1 MTTRAP
7 GDHRPD
13 REPSPRRRDHRAGA
27 TLIAMQ
33 RRGHRVVNLA
43 CSLGRPDDRV
53 RRHNELLGATQIAGF
68 DNVILDPP
76 ATIGGD
82 EDLDAG
88 VAAVRTAVAALIDEL
103 RADVVVSPHPHD
115 GHHGH
120 EAVARGVLAAVKA
133 APRLSGG
140 CGACGAT
147 SRCRPSTSP
156 TKSVMGVVTRAI
168 AEHRGENERNGYDR
182 MVHGRAATYR
192 CLGSERVFGFGPPP
206 PPPTLTP
213 TSSPRPGTTPVPT
226 CGNSAHRE
234 LSMPCNPST
243 IHGVPRTWPGLSR
256 DHPSTT
262 ADVAAETA
270 SPGSQTIP
278 NAKVAHAVL
287 TLALSRPGTRA
298 GSGR

>member
-1 MTTRAP
+1 MSP
-7 GDHRPD
+7 HPD
-13 REPSPRRRDHRAGA
+13 DEIIGAGA

-88 VAAVRTAVAALIDEL
+88 VAAVHTAVAALIDEL
-103 RADVVVSPHPHD
+103 RADIVVSPHPHD

-133 APRLSGG
+133 
-140 CGACGAT
+140 
-147 SRCRPSTSP
+147 RPKVVWWMWGLWRDLPMP
-156 TKSVMGVVTRAI
+156 TLYVPYEESVMGVVTRAI

-182 MVHGRAATYR
+182 MVHGRAAAYR
-192 CLGSERVFGFGPPP
+192 CLGSERVFGFGAPAASPHP
-206 PPPTLTP
+206 YADLLTEA
-213 TSSPRPGTTPVPT
+213 RYNT
-226 CGNSAHRE
+226 CAHLWQFSA
-234 LSMPCNPST
+234 
-243 IHGVPRTWPGLSR
+243 PRTLDAVQPL
-256 DHPSTT
+256 DHLWSTEDM
-262 ADVAAETA
+262 AWLVEGPPLND
-270 SPGSQTIP
+270 
-278 NAKVAHAVL
+278 
-287 TLALSRPGTRA
+287 RRR
-298 GSGR
+298 SG